1 MGGSDEEK
9 FDHPTQKPVALMRRP
24 ILNHTRPG
32 ECVYEPFSGS
42 GTTIIAAE
50 TTGRSC
56 LAIEIDPRYAD
67 VAVQRWQQLTS
78 NTAVLEASG
87 ASFED
92 VAKARGKNATPKE
105 RPEDLH

>member
-24 ILNHTRPG
+24 ILNHTSPG

-56 LAIEIDPRYAD
+56 LAVEIDPRYVD
-67 VAVQRWQQLTS
+67 VAVQRWQELTGK
-78 NTAVLEASG
+78 TAVLEASG
-87 ASFED
+87 ASFAET
-92 VAKARGKNATPKE
+92 AKTRGNNAEPKA
-105 RPEDLH
+105 